1 MLRRQWPST
10 KKNIQQSC
18 KVDWHFQM
26 HLMLHVFCSL
36 VHVVK
41 CLIFSVYNTVWIYNI
56 WLVKWKKRS
65 GRKWQTLHCWESNE
79 AVTVTLQNP
88 CKTEVWG
95 KKYVNK
101 GRESLNTF
109 LTDSRKL
116 FFHHGASVLDTA
128 RRLIGVATS
137 IHSIYSLALRGGWC
151 VILPVVT
158 TQNTSSLSRVKI

>member
-1 MLRRQWPST
+1 M
-10 KKNIQQSC
+10 
-18 KVDWHFQM
+18 DWHFQV

-36 VHVVK
+36 VHVVQ
-41 CLIFSVYNTVWIYNI
+41 CQIFSVYNTVWIYNI
-56 WLVKWKKRS
+56 WLVKWKKREYFS
-65 GRKWQTLHCWESNE
+65 FSKRKWQTLHFRESNE
-79 AVTVTLQNP
+79 AITITLQNP
-88 CKTEVWG
+88 CKTEVLG

-137 IHSIYSLALRGGWC
+137 IHSIYSLALWGGWC